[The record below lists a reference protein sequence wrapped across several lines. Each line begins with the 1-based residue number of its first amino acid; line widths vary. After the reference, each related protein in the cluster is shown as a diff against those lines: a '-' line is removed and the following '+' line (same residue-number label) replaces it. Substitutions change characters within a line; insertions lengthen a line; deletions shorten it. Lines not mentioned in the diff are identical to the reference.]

1 VPHQIWNNECAIA
14 GRCYV
19 EEFMNYNGHEYNL
32 FGVYND
38 IYQKTTSAYS
48 FEKKQFNILQL
59 QKVLKIHSIFR
70 ILINKSGLL
79 ELF

>member
-1 VPHQIWNNECAIA
+1 MTLYTDAQHKLVSHQILNNECAIA

-38 IYQKTTSAYS
+38 IYQKNYIS
-48 FEKKQFNILQL
+48 L
-59 QKVLKIHSIFR
+59 
-70 ILINKSGLL
+70 
-79 ELF
+79 